1 MGVKLRFSDEDD
13 ENVGVESGRTVADVS
28 RETARQV
35 QKQLVKKGYAAKKRA
50 ENAQKAAETAK
61 KAGEAGRNVLEKTL
75 NLVREHAGSI
85 VLAVIF
91 GGFFIMFTGGLSSC
105 SMALGGTGNVLL
117 ASSYTAED
125 ADIRGANADYQK
137 LEENLQKEIDTVET
151 THPGYDEYRY
161 QLDEINHNPYVLTS
175 YLTVMYE
182 DYSRSEVQ
190 SALKELCDRQYEL
203 TMKEEVETRT
213 REVSYT
219 ETDPMTGEV
228 KHKTRRESYS
238 YYILNVILK
247 NKSMEVAVAASGL
260 TADQQERYGI
270 LLETKGNR
278 AYLFADD
285 IYANA
290 TGDYLKY
297 DIPGEALT
305 NEKFANM
312 VREAE
317 KYLGMAYVW
326 GGDSPSTGFGCSGF
340 ISYVLNHCGNGWN
353 VGRQTA
359 NGLKNMCAIIPAD
372 AAQPG
377 DLIFFQGTYD
387 TPGASHVG
395 IYVGNG
401 MMLHCG
407 NPISYASINTKY
419 WKQHFYCFGRIE

>member
-1 MGVKLRFSDEDD
+1 MGKLRFSDEDD
-13 ENVGVESGRTVADVS
+13 ENVGVESGRAVADVS
-28 RETARQV
+28 REATHQV
-35 QKQLVKKGYAAKKRA
+35 QKQLVKKGYAAKRRA
-50 ENAQKAAETAK
+50 ADAGKAEEKAREAA
-61 KAGEAGRNVLEKTL
+61 KAGKGVLEKAL
-75 NLVREHAGSI
+75 AFAREHAGSS
-85 VLAVIF
+85 VLVVIL
-91 GGFFIMFTGGLSSC
+91 GSLFIMFAGGLSSC

-125 ADIRGANADYQK
+125 ADIRGANADYRK
-137 LEENLQKEIDTVET
+137 LEENLQKEIDAVET

-175 YLTVMYE
+175 YLTVLYE
-182 DYSRSEVQ
+182 DYSRAEIQGV
-190 SALKELCDRQYEL
+190 LKELFDRQYEL
-203 TMKEEVETRT
+203 TLEEEVETRT

-228 KHKTRRESYS
+228 KHKTRQESYS

-247 NKSMEVAVAASGL
+247 NKSREAAVAASGL

-285 IYANA
+285 IYANS

-305 NEKFANM
+305 NERFSNM

-326 GGDSPSTGFGCSGF
+326 GGDSPSTGFDCSGF

-359 NGLKNMCAIIPAD
+359 NGLKNMCSIIPPD